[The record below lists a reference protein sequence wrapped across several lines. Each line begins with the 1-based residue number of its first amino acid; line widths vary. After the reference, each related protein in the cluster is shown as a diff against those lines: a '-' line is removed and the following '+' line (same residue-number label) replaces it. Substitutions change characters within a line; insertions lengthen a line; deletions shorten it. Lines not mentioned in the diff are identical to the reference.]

1 MSWMDLFRARE
12 KRSADVAR
20 ERLQLIVA
28 HRRAG
33 NMDAPVYL
41 PKLQA
46 DLLAVIRKYVTVND
60 DAVKIDV
67 ERDGEMEV
75 LELNI
80 VVPGSRDQD
89 EPTPPASK
97 NAPRKRRNRR

>member
-1 MSWMDLFRARE
+1 MGFLDIFRANE
-12 KRSADVAR
+12 KKSAVVAK

-33 NMDAPVYL
+33 NMEAPVFL
-41 PKLQA
+41 AKMQE
-46 DLLAVIRKYVTVND
+46 DLLAVIRKYVQVSD

-80 VVPGSRDQD
+80 VVPD
-89 EPTPPASK
+89 
-97 NAPRKRRNRR
+97 NRTN

>member
-1 MSWMDLFRARE
+1 MSWMDIFRS
-12 KRSADVAR
+12 KDKKSAEVAK

-33 NMDAPVYL
+33 NMEAPVYL
-41 PKLQA
+41 PKMQE
-46 DLLAVIRKYVTVND
+46 DLLAVIRKYVHVSD

-67 ERDGEMEV
+67 ERDGEVEV

-80 VVPGSRDQD
+80 VVPDSR
-89 EPTPPASK
+89 
-97 NAPRKRRNRR
+97 N

>member
-1 MSWMDLFRARE
+1 MGLLDLFRANE
-12 KRSADVAR
+12 KKSASVAK

-33 NMDAPVYL
+33 NMQAPVFL
-41 PKLQA
+41 PKLQE
-46 DLLAVIRKYVTVND
+46 DLLQVIRKYVQVSD

-67 ERDGEMEV
+67 ERDGDMDV

-80 VVPGSRDQD
+80 VVPDNRD
-89 EPTPPASK
+89 
-97 NAPRKRRNRR
+97 

>member
-1 MSWMDLFRARE
+1 MGFLDIFRASE
-12 KRSADVAR
+12 KKTATVAK

-33 NMDAPVYL
+33 NMEAPVYL
-41 PKLQA
+41 PKMQA
-46 DLLAVIRKYVTVND
+46 DLLAVIRKYVQVSD

-80 VVPGSRDQD
+80 IVPDNRD
-89 EPTPPASK
+89 
-97 NAPRKRRNRR
+97 

>member
-1 MSWMDLFRARE
+1 MGFLDIFRANE
-12 KRSADVAR
+12 KKTASVAK

-33 NMDAPVYL
+33 NMQAPVFL
-41 PKLQA
+41 PQMQA
-46 DLLAVIRKYVTVND
+46 DLLAVIRKYVHVSD

-80 VVPGSRDQD
+80 IVPDNRDD
-89 EPTPPASK
+89 
-97 NAPRKRRNRR
+97 

>member
-1 MSWMDLFRARE
+1 MGFLDIFRASE
-12 KRSADVAR
+12 KKSASLAK
-20 ERLQLIVA
+20 ERLQVIVA

-33 NMDAPVYL
+33 NMQAPVYL
-41 PKLQA
+41 PQMQA
-46 DLLAVIRKYVTVND
+46 DLLAVIRKYVQVSD

-80 VVPGSRDQD
+80 VVPDNRD
-89 EPTPPASK
+89 
-97 NAPRKRRNRR
+97 

>member
-1 MSWMDLFRARE
+1 MGFLDIFRANE
-12 KRSADVAR
+12 KKSAQMAK
-20 ERLQLIVA
+20 ERLQVIVA

-33 NMDAPVYL
+33 NMGAPVYL
-41 PKLQA
+41 PKMQQE
-46 DLLAVIRKYVTVND
+46 LLDVIRKYVQVAD

-80 VVPGSRDQD
+80 VVPD
-89 EPTPPASK
+89 
-97 NAPRKRRNRR
+97 NRE

>member
-1 MSWMDLFRARE
+1 MGFLDIFRASE
-12 KRSADVAR
+12 KKSASLAK
-20 ERLQLIVA
+20 ERLQVIVA

-33 NMDAPVYL
+33 NMQAPVYL
-41 PKLQA
+41 PQMQA
-46 DLLAVIRKYVTVND
+46 DLLAVIRKYVHVSD

-80 VVPGSRDQD
+80 VVPDNRD
-89 EPTPPASK
+89 
-97 NAPRKRRNRR
+97 